1 MNRRLANIFSDLDG
15 MRNAI
20 LTGPA
25 AGDHVFVDLATGAL
39 PMGDAVAQEA
49 LRQGYTMT
57 LSVDTQGTIRFFDTE
72 SEQRFRRATEA
83 VSQDPASG
91 GATPR
96 PLRQPSQTPAA
107 AAEQTARAA
116 GEGADSLMAAIG
128 RIDRAQQRLGERFFI
143 HFTDLSGLLA
153 ADALPTQRAKQVLD
167 AVGRLLSAG
176 RHHAASRIVVTVA
189 SSVHGTAQ
197 DLLTQHDHGATP
209 WQIADI
215 PLPDR
220 EEIDRFLSRAKDRHK
235 LMGDVRATATM
246 LVQRGY
252 TLTRISEALRRII
265 ADGGHDL
272 TAIIGGE
279 FDEAKFKEA
288 QACLDAMV
296 GLADLKREFAGLSK
310 QLAAI
315 HEALKRGQ
323 STEPASTHMVLLGR
337 PGTGKTEVARIVAKM
352 LHACGLR
359 RRDVCRRVTSTDIIG
374 QYNSGEAIQNIRR
387 LLVEAADGVLF
398 IDEAYQ
404 LAENEWGRQAIDAL
418 IAEMEERRGS
428 ITVILAGYPDRMQRL
443 FEANDGLRSRLEFTF
458 RLPDYTPSELCEIF
472 DRKLKSSAIGATPP
486 ARDRAHAIIRREA
499 TRRHSNG
506 RDVRNLLA
514 SWNRSQMIAQS
525 RDLELS
531 HVIDPR
537 SPSREAAEGAIGE
550 FAHKFKGLPEVERW
564 LRKTVLT
571 SFDALNAGRL
581 PRAPRLVFAGPP
593 GTGKTETARAIGN
606 FLRTCGVLKDGRVL
620 ETSLEK
626 FTSQYVG
633 GSEERTERHFKDAA
647 ECVLFIDEIY
657 RFVGNQQ
664 GIAVLDQIVA
674 ALTNPEFDNVAVI
687 IAGYED
693 RMPDVYRANG
703 GLKDRFDQTI
713 RFAWPDSSVLADIAL
728 AQLKREFGRAP
739 NDPDLDSVRKTIERA
754 IGAART
760 LPDFAGARTA
770 GKLAREINANA
781 VVRGSGSTIIAADVP
796 SPPPGP
802 AFSRVVERY
811 LEQFPYS
818 DGAAETLR
826 SILAGVRI
834 QSMGNAGKALG
845 LCICGGPGSGKTTFI
860 RWFIEELAEQPGMA
874 ALPVHES
881 SAQSLQG
888 TFVGHAQE
896 NVRRAFEQAR
906 GGWLFI
912 DEFHALRGTIGSQS
926 NLFSQE
932 VAREIVAQMTAPQNT
947 STKVVIAG
955 YPDHM
960 DAALEMDPGL
970 PSRFEKCYQ
979 LPDPSDES
987 LARYAY
993 HQLQEDYG
1001 GTGGVSYETLES
1013 MLLRHFAECRRVA
1026 GARFGGYRHAAALVE
1041 AVAAN
1046 AMVRA
1051 DGDVSRFVIE
1061 IEDILGALHR

>member
-1 MNRRLANIFSDLDG
+1 

-25 AGDHVFVDLATGAL
+25 AGDHVFVDLATGAQ

-49 LRQGYTMT
+49 RRQGYTMT
-57 LSVDTQGTIRFFDTE
+57 LSVDAQGSIRCFDADC
-72 SEQRFRRATEA
+72 EQRFRRATEA
-83 VSQDPASG
+83 ASQDPASA
-91 GATPR
+91 GATSR
-96 PLRQPSQTPAA
+96 PLRQPSQAPAA
-107 AAEQTARAA
+107 AAEQSLRTA

-143 HFTDLSGLLA
+143 HFTDLGGLLA
-153 ADALPTQRAKQVLD
+153 ADALPTQRAKQVFD

-176 RHHAASRIVVTVA
+176 RHHAASRVVVTVA
-189 SSVHGTAQ
+189 SSVHATARE
-197 DLLTQHDHGATP
+197 LLTQHDHGATP

-220 EEIDRFLSRAKDRHK
+220 DEIYRFLSRAKDRHK
-235 LMGDVRATATM
+235 LMGDARATATM
-246 LVQRGY
+246 LVQRAY
-252 TLTRISEALRRII
+252 TLTRISETLRRII
-265 ADGGHDL
+265 TDGGSDL

-279 FDEAKFKEA
+279 YDEAKFKEA
-288 QACLDAMV
+288 QASLDAMV

-310 QLAAI
+310 ELAAI

-323 STEPASTHMVLLGR
+323 ITEPASTHIALLGR

-359 RRDVCRRVTSTDIIG
+359 RRDTCRRVTSADIIG

-387 LLVEAADGVLF
+387 LMHEAADGVLF
-398 IDEAYQ
+398 IDEAYT
-404 LAENEWGRQAIDAL
+404 LAENEWGRQAIDVL

-428 ITVILAGYPDRMQRL
+428 LTVILAGYPDRMQRL
-443 FEANDGLRSRLEFTF
+443 FEANDGLRSRLAFTF
-458 RLPDYTPSELCEIF
+458 RLPDYSPSELCDIF
-472 DRKLKSSAIGATPP
+472 DRKLKSSAIDATPP

-506 RDVRNLLA
+506 RDVRTLCE
-514 SWNRSQMIAQS
+514 SWNRARMIAHA
-525 RDLELS
+525 RELHPS

-537 SPSREAAEGAIGE
+537 SPSREAAEGAIGD
-550 FAHKFKGLPEVERW
+550 FSQKFKGLPEVERW
-564 LRKTVLT
+564 LQKTVLT
-571 SFDALNAGRL
+571 SFDALDAGRL

-606 FLRTCGVLKDGRVL
+606 FLRTCGVLKDGRVI

-633 GSEERTERHFKDAA
+633 GSEERTERHFRDAA

-664 GIAVLDQIVA
+664 GLAVLDQLVA

-728 AQLKREFGRAP
+728 AQLKREYGRAP
-739 NDPDLDSVRKTIERA
+739 DSPDLDSVRKTIERA
-754 IGAART
+754 LSEARA
-760 LPDFAGARTA
+760 LPNFAGARTA
-770 GKLAREINANA
+770 GKLAREINSNA
-781 VVRGSGSTIIAADVP
+781 VVRGGGSTITAADVP
-796 SPPPGP
+796 SPPPSP
-802 AFSRVVERY
+802 AFSKVVERY

-818 DGAAETLR
+818 AGAAETLR
-826 SILAGVRI
+826 SILAGVKI
-834 QSMGNAGKALG
+834 QSMGTVGKALG
-845 LCICGGPGSGKTTFI
+845 LCICGGPGSGKSTFI
-860 RWFIEELAEQPGMA
+860 RWFINELAKQPGMA
-874 ALPVHES
+874 ALPVVEC

-912 DEFHALRGTIGSQS
+912 DEFHALRGTVGSQS

-970 PSRFEKCYQ
+970 PSRFEKSYQ
-979 LPDPSDES
+979 LPDPSDEA
-987 LARYAY
+987 LARAAY
-993 HQLQEDYG
+993 RRLQSDYG
-1001 GTGGVSYETLES
+1001 GSGSVSYETLES
-1013 MLLRHFAECRRVA
+1013 MLLRHFAVCRRMS
-1026 GARFGGYRHAAALVE
+1026 GTRFGGYRHADALAKAAAE
-1041 AVAAN
+1041 N

-1051 DGDVSRFVIE
+1051 DGDGSRFVIE
-1061 IEDILGALHR
+1061 IEDILGALQR